1 MRVENFKKNELK
13 KSGGR
18 RFKKKGRGRL
28 DFKKE
33 REKRDSS

>member
-18 RFKKKGRGRL
+18 RFKKK
-28 DFKKE
+28 
-33 REKRDSS
+33 REGEVRF